1 MSGKE
6 SSQPSPSASSITV
19 TGKLPKLSAS
29 NLGRIAAFLVQGNNV
44 LTQSPVTANGSFQF
58 RVGAS
63 IVIDPCL
70 VVILGPKGL
79 DDQTLLSRTDLPRIS
94 LSADKAREANRS
106 SLTLDFSNLIN
117 DKIVEAWWIWCRPYT
132 VSGTVQTSNGCPI
145 PGAEVTVYNVTNSI
159 NGPVETPVETVQTNA
174 QGQFTATFN
183 WCECLCCWP
192 CWPIWWHCW
201 PWWWELDILAV
212 LENVERQIPLAQ
224 VRGVASPVSNLAPL
238 NRPATADLMT
248 GRGFS
253 RTTAVLAQDSARTAL
268 IASKFA
274 NLQIRE
280 LFPWWWWCCEN
291 PNLVFKVTQN
301 GNTILNEDPAT
312 STRWC
317 FASGQSVT
325 LVGNNLSLGVCPPP
339 TVCEGFAW
347 VSVGNPGTLVTDITN
362 GYANGTPGTDA
373 SNMAFTGNLNI
384 YGGFSDPTI
393 PFYQV
398 WAGLWTGNCNPARS
412 GVAPGVSLPI
422 SLPLSATVVI
432 WRNATSSMDFEDVV
446 LGPCS
451 FMGIDN
457 LYMTTS
463 QRPNP
468 PAGVT
473 GLPAFPTL
481 NPGDFVVTWSD
492 AGRFV
497 SATDASE
504 LIAPAAGGGVDLTL
518 YAYDATGAEL
528 ALKNNNPLT
537 LMIDTTG
544 FSAARIDSLSA
555 FDASGNTVTLTTS
568 STTDCASYHIGPGG
582 YLLLHVTV
590 SDTDPSPS
598 LSLNEHLYEYGIGA
612 QYGHGSTGVT
622 IAPPYEGGSSSPS
635 AQRGYAQAP
644 ATFTTPFP
652 GQPYGVDAGYG
663 VPDTALVS
671 FIGGGDTIQISPQV
685 SCCYD
690 FQLWAGKRVTDGETF
705 FCTWGNVDFQTATID
720 VSPIV

>member
-6 SSQPSPSASSITV
+6 SSKPSQSASSMTV

-44 LTQSPVTANGSFQF
+44 LMQSPVTANGSFQV
-58 RVGAS
+58 RVGGLIA
-63 IVIDPCL
+63 IDPCL
-70 VVILGPKGL
+70 YVVLGPKGL
-79 DDQTLLSRTDLPRIS
+79 DEKTLLARTDLPRLS
-94 LSADKAREANRS
+94 LSADRAREAS
-106 SLTLDFSNLIN
+106 KGALTLDFTKLVD

-132 VSGTVQTSNGCPI
+132 VSGTVQTPNGCPV
-145 PGAEVTVYNVTNSI
+145 PGAEVTVYNVTHNF
-159 NGPVETPVETVQTNA
+159 NGLVETPIETVQTNA

-192 CWPIWWHCW
+192 CYPFWWHCW

-212 LENVERQIPLAQ
+212 LENIERQIPIAQ
-224 VRGVASPVSNLAPL
+224 VRGVASQVNNLAPL
-238 NRPATADLMT
+238 NRPGAADLMT
-248 GRGFS
+248 GQGFS
-253 RTTAVLAQDSARTAL
+253 RSSAVLKQDAARTAL

-274 NLQIRE
+274 NPQIRE
-280 LFPWWWWCCEN
+280 LFPWWWWCCDN

-312 STRWC
+312 ATRWC

-325 LVGNNLSLGVCPPP
+325 LVGNNQSLGVCPPP
-339 TVCEGFAW
+339 RVCEGFAW

-362 GYANGTPGTDA
+362 GYANGTPGTDV
-373 SNMAFTGNLNI
+373 SNMAFTGDLNI
-384 YGGFSDPTI
+384 YGGFSDPSI

-398 WAGLWTGNCNPARS
+398 WAGLWTGNANPARG
-412 GVAPGVSLPI
+412 GVAPGASLPI

-432 WRNATSSMDFEDVV
+432 WRNAISSMEFDNVV

-497 SATDASE
+497 GTAASA
-504 LIAPAAGGGVDLTL
+504 LISAPGGGVDLTL
-518 YAYDATGAEL
+518 VAYDATGTEL

-544 FSAARIDSLSA
+544 FSAARIDSLNA
-555 FDASGNTVTLTTS
+555 FDASNNPVALTAS
-568 STTDCASYHIGPGG
+568 STTQCPSYHIGPGG

-598 LSLNEHLYEYGIGA
+598 LSLNEHVYRYEIDT
-612 QYGHGSTGVT
+612 QFGHGSTSVPT
-622 IAPPYEGGSSSPS
+622 APGY
-635 AQRGYAQAP
+635 RGYAQSP